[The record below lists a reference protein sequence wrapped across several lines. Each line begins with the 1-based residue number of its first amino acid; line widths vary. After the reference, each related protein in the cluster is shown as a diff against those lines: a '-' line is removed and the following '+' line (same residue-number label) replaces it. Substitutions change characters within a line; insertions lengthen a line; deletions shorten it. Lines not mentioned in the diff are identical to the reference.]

1 MNCRLKYNTIQY
13 NTIDERDSILVQS
26 SSIFQE
32 KVFPATMTSH
42 QRDGVTLTNILKQ
55 VDSLEREIRDLGR
68 EAQKGEQF
76 IKNLEEVIDR

>member
-1 MNCRLKYNTIQY
+1 MRGIL
-13 NTIDERDSILVQS
+13 LVQS
-26 SSIFQE
+26 SSMFQE
-32 KVFPATMTSH
+32 KVFQARMTTH

>member
-1 MNCRLKYNTIQY
+1 
-13 NTIDERDSILVQS
+13 
-26 SSIFQE
+26 
-32 KVFPATMTSH
+32 MTTH